1 MLRESKKK
9 IASVF
14 SVAMLCI
21 VILVLVFIGVCVVA
35 DNISNSNVSAKENT
49 SIETASKNDL
59 DNSKDGLV
67 LVKEV
72 WAESNYGDYSHRYYK
87 DSVTGVMFIDFAN
100 KPLIQMED
108 PATGLPLTYEK
119 YLEYQNEK

>member
-1 MLRESKKK
+1 MLRESKNK
-9 IASVF
+9 IKNIVSMVF
-14 SVAMLCI
+14 LCLT
-21 VILVLVFIGVCVVA
+21 ILVLVFITVCVVCNNLSDA
-35 DNISNSNVSAKENT
+35 RASVKENT
-49 SIETASKNDL
+49 SIETTSN
-59 DNSKDGLV
+59 DGLV

-87 DSVTGVMFIDFAN
+87 DSVTSVMFIDFAN